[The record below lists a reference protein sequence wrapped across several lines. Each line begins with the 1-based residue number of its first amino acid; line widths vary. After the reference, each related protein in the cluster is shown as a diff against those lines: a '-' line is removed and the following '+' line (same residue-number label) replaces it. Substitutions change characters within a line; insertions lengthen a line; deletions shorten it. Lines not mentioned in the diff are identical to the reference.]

1 MTNKELRRLNRRD
14 LLQLLL
20 AQGEEA
26 EQTKQQLEETTAQL
40 SLTSANYERLRKR
53 LDMKDAQIRE
63 LRDALQTERTR
74 REIELKEAGNIAEA
88 ALRLNGIFQ
97 AAQEAADQYL
107 YNIRLLSEGGIPA
120 PAPLP
125 EFEEDGEPPFPPA
138 EELKPGTTKTPEQP
152 AETPAEPETAEQ
164 PAETPAEPE
173 AAEQPADTPAEPEAP
188 VQPAKAPEAPST
200 ELPEQSVK
208 AEPKKA
214 RKPFLFKRKGAIE
227 AEAAAQADAIVKE
240 VLEAREDKA

>member
-1 MTNKELRRLNRRD
+1 MTSKELHRLNRRD

-26 EQTKQQLEETTAQL
+26 EQTKRQLEETAAQL
-40 SLTSANYERLRKR
+40 TLTSANYERLRKR

-63 LRDALQTERTR
+63 LREALQAERTR
-74 REIELKEAGNIAEA
+74 REIELNEAGNIAEA

-125 EFEEDGEPPFPPA
+125 DFQDDGEPPFPPA
-138 EELKPGTTKTPEQP
+138 EELKPQAPEAP
-152 AETPAEPETAEQ
+152 AEEAPEAPAEPESGSEG
-164 PAETPAEPE
+164 E
-173 AAEQPADTPAEPEAP
+173 A
-188 VQPAKAPEAPST
+188 
-200 ELPEQSVK
+200 
-208 AEPKKA
+208 
-214 RKPFLFKRKGAIE
+214 
-227 AEAAAQADAIVKE
+227 
-240 VLEAREDKA
+240 